1 MTTRPLST
9 KQRNPRRVRMVE
21 AALRLIARGGVISVT
36 HRAVAEEAGVPLA
49 STTYYFDSKSE
60 LVEEA
65 LRLLID
71 RSTAFVRQHTAVTEP
86 LTISELVDRIVVFAD
101 AQISDPDALLSAQ
114 YELMLE
120 AGRSDY
126 LRPLAQRWNVVY
138 IERSWARHARRCP
151 TAAQGHGDHRGL
163 RRRRAR
169 RLHELIQR
177 RLHRGVSASPP
188 DRTRGRLVH
197 RERPRSPAAREN
209 RLTSPQIGADQLPVA
224 LVEVVEQ
231 AISGRQHAAV
241 FVAA

>member
-138 IERSWARHARRCP
+138 MDAFLGLVTHAGVPQPHKATAIIVDFVDGALVDYMNSSRDDFIEGYLRPLLTELVDAWCIANAP
-151 TAAQGHGDHRGL
+151 G
-163 RRRRAR
+163 RRRRAKT
-169 RLHELIQR
+169 
-177 RLHRGVSASPP
+177 G
-188 DRTRGRLVH
+188 
-197 RERPRSPAAREN
+197 
-209 RLTSPQIGADQLPVA
+209 
-224 LVEVVEQ
+224 
-231 AISGRQHAAV
+231 
-241 FVAA
+241 